1 MLLISDI
8 KQLTPGLLESSIII
22 FHYYLIVIKLPYL
35 AKDFDG
41 RRHFLL
47 ADFFVFLLFRGG
59 FEALPRQ
66 RGLVEI
72 HENVT
77 QTLHVIPEEKVT
89 EIRYRTISRQR
100 IDQHLATNNTN
111 SNTNNTD
118 NNTNNTTKNNNNT
131 NDNSQHYQQNQQQ
144 H

>member
-1 MLLISDI
+1 M
-8 KQLTPGLLESSIII
+8 
-22 FHYYLIVIKLPYL
+22 KLPYL
-35 AKDFDG
+35 AEDFDG

-77 QTLHVIPEEKVT
+77 QTLHVIPEEKRSQEYEFV
-89 EIRYRTISRQR
+89 IRRSSVGELINIQQLTTTI
-100 IDQHLATNNTN
+100 IDQRRPQRLAHSADKWHLRLC
-111 SNTNNTD
+111 SIPR
-118 NNTNNTTKNNNNT
+118 
-131 NDNSQHYQQNQQQ
+131 
-144 H
+144 